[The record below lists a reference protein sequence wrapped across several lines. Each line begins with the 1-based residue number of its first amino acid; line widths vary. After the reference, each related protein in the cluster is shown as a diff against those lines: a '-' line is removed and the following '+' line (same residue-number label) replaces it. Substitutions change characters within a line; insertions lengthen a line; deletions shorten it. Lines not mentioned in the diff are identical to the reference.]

1 MDVKKS
7 KVKQSKLKT
16 MPVIGGV
23 AFCLLAALTW
33 YVSIHASATTV
44 KRNDMLFGTVKKGDL
59 QVEIEGYGAL
69 RSDKQL
75 LITTLTS
82 ATVQEIVLKPGALVT
97 ADSVIV
103 KLANPELQQQVDNAS
118 QELSQRK
125 ANLRQLKL
133 NQQREILN
141 ESGSYAEMEAR
152 YETAK
157 VKLEAQTGLIKSG
170 IVSAFEYKESLVEE
184 AQLKKRLNIHK
195 QRTAALKLVNQESIN
210 IQLEQIKQQQGQLDI
225 AQNRLDRLTVKA
237 GFNGVLQRLSVELG
251 QSLAAGQEIA
261 LIGSVQDL
269 IALVRVPQSKA
280 QQIFIGQK
288 AIVDTRRDEIVG
300 TVSRID
306 PVVVENT
313 VEVEIALP
321 DQLPNSARP
330 QLSVDAVI
338 ITETLTNIT
347 YMERPVNG
355 KANSSTSLYRLDD
368 SHDYAMRIG
377 VKLGKEAGRYIEV
390 IEGANV
396 NDTFIVSDLSLLKNS
411 ELTIENF

>member
-1 MDVKKS
+1 MDVKKN

-16 MPVIGGV
+16 MPVIGGL

-33 YVSIHASATTV
+33 YVSIHAGATTV
-44 KRNDMLFGTVKKGDL
+44 KRNDMLFGTVKQGDL

-97 ADSVIV
+97 ADSIIV
-103 KLANPELQQQVDNAS
+103 QLANPELQQQVDNAS

-141 ESGSYAEMEAR
+141 ESGSFAEMEAR

-170 IVSAFEYKESLVEE
+170 IVSALDYKESLVQE
-184 AQLKKRLNIHK
+184 AQLKKRMNIHK
-195 QRTAALKLVNQESIN
+195 QRTAALKLVNQEAIN
-210 IQLEQIKQQQGQLDI
+210 IQLEQIKQQQGQLAI

-237 GFNGVLQRLSVELG
+237 GFSGVLQRLSVELG

-280 QQIFIGQK
+280 QQIFIGQQ
-288 AIVDTRRDEIVG
+288 AIVDTRRDKIIG

-321 DQLPNSARP
+321 DQLPSSARP

-355 KANSSTSLYRLDD
+355 RANSSSNLFRLDD

-377 VKLGKEAGRYIEV
+377 VKFGKEAGRYIEI
-390 IEGANV
+390 IEGGKV
-396 NDTFIVSDLSLLKNS
+396 NDTFIVSDLSLLKKS

>member
-7 KVKQSKLKT
+7 KAKKSKFKS
-16 MPVIGGV
+16 MPIIAGLGLS
-23 AFCLLAALTW
+23 LLAALTW
-33 YVSIHASATTV
+33 YVSIHAGATTI

-69 RSDKQL
+69 RSDRQL
-75 LITTLTS
+75 LITSLTR
-82 ATVQEIVLKPGALVT
+82 ATVQEIILKPGALVT
-97 ADSVIV
+97 PESIIV
-103 KLANPELQQQVDNAS
+103 QLANPELQQLVDSAE

-133 NQQREILN
+133 NQQRELLN
-141 ESGSYAEMEAR
+141 ETASYAEMEAS

-157 VKLEAQTGLIKSG
+157 VRLEAQSGLVKSG
-170 IVSAFEYKESLVEE
+170 IVSALDYKESVVHE
-184 AQLKKRLNIHK
+184 AQLKKRLDIHQ
-195 QRTAALKLVNQESIN
+195 QRTAALKLVNQEAIN

-225 AQNRLDRLTVKA
+225 AQNRLDRLSVKA
-237 GFNGVLQRLSVELG
+237 GFSGVLQRLSVELG

-288 AIVDTRRDEIVG
+288 AIVDTRRDKIIGRVA
-300 TVSRID
+300 RID

-313 VEVEIALP
+313 VEVEITLP
-321 DQLPNSARP
+321 DNLPNSARP

-338 ITETLTNIT
+338 ITETLTDVT
-347 YMERPVNG
+347 YIERPVNG
-355 KANSSTSLYRLDD
+355 KANSNSRLFRLDE
-368 SHDYAMRIG
+368 SNDYAMRTE
-377 VKLGKEAGRYIEV
+377 VEFGKEMGRYIE
-390 IEGANV
+390 IIKGGKV
-396 NDTFIVSDLSLLKNS
+396 NDTFIVSDLSQLKKS

>member
-7 KVKQSKLKT
+7 KPKQNKFKS
-16 MPVIGGV
+16 MPVIGGLAV
-23 AFCLLAALTW
+23 SLLIALTW
-33 YVSIHASATTV
+33 YVSTNAGATSV
-44 KRNDMLFGTVKKGDL
+44 KRNDMLFGTVKHGDL

-69 RSDKQL
+69 RSDKQV
-75 LITTLTS
+75 LITSLTS

-97 ADSVIV
+97 KNSVIV
-103 KLANPELQQQVDNAS
+103 QLANPELQQQVNSAT

-133 NQQREILN
+133 NQKREILN
-141 ESGSYAEMEAR
+141 ESANFAEMEAR

-157 VKLEAQTGLIKSG
+157 VRLEAQSGLIKSG
-170 IVSAFEYKESLVEE
+170 IVSVLDYKDSVVQE
-184 AQLKKRLNIHK
+184 AQLKKRIDIHQ
-195 QRTAALKLVNQESIN
+195 QRTEALKLVNQEAIK

-237 GFNGVLQRLSVELG
+237 GFDGVLQRLSVELG
-251 QSLAAGQEIA
+251 QSLAAGQEVA
-261 LIGSVQDL
+261 LIGSVEDL

-288 AIVDTRRDEIVG
+288 AIIDTRRDKIVG

-321 DQLPNSARP
+321 NELPASARP

-338 ITETLTNIT
+338 ITDTLTNIT

-355 KANSSTSLYRLDD
+355 KANSNVSLFRLDD
-368 SHDYAMRIG
+368 SNNSALRTQ
-377 VKLGKEAGRYIEV
+377 VKFGKEAGRYIEV
-390 IEGANV
+390 IEGGTV
-396 NDTFIVSDLSLLKNS
+396 NDRFIVSDLSQLKNS
-411 ELTIENF
+411 ELNIENF

>member
-1 MDVKKS
+1 MDVKKI
-7 KVKQSKLKT
+7 KHKQSKLKS
-16 MPVIGGV
+16 MPVIGGL
-23 AFCLLAALTW
+23 ALSLLAVLTW
-33 YVSIHASATTV
+33 YVSTQVGGTSV
-44 KRNDMLFGTVKKGDL
+44 KRNDMLFGIVKQGDL

-75 LITTLTS
+75 LITSLTS

-97 ADSVIV
+97 TDSVIV
-103 KLANPELQQQVDNAS
+103 QLANPELQQQVDSA
-118 QELSQRK
+118 ERDLSQGK

-133 NQQREILN
+133 NQKREILN
-141 ESGSYAEMEAR
+141 ESASFAEMQAR

-157 VKLEAQTGLIKSG
+157 VKLEAQSSLIKTG
-170 IVSAFEYKESLVEE
+170 VVSAFDYKESLVEE
-184 AQLKKRLNIHK
+184 AQLKKRLDIHQ
-195 QRTAALKLVNQESIN
+195 QRTVALKLVNQEAIN
-210 IQLEQIKQQQGQLDI
+210 IQLEQIMQQQGQLDI

-237 GFNGVLQRLSVELG
+237 GFDGVLQRLSVELG

-269 IALVRVPQSKA
+269 VALVRVPQSKA
-280 QQIFIGQK
+280 QQIYIGQK
-288 AIVDTRRDEIVG
+288 AIIDTRRDKIVG

-313 VEVEIALP
+313 VEIEIALP
-321 DQLPNSARP
+321 NQLPASARP

-338 ITETLTNIT
+338 ITDILTNIT
-347 YMERPVNG
+347 YIERPVNG
-355 KANSSTSLYRLDD
+355 KENSTTSLFRLDD
-368 SHDYAMRIG
+368 SNDYAMRTQ
-377 VKLGKEAGRYIEV
+377 VKFGKEAGRYIEI
-390 IEGANV
+390 IEGGKV

>member
-7 KVKQSKLKT
+7 KAKQSKLKT
-16 MPVIGGV
+16 MPVIGGLTI
-23 AFCLLAALTW
+23 CLLAVLTW
-33 YVSIHASATTV
+33 YVSTQAGATSV
-44 KRNDMLFGTVKKGDL
+44 KRNNVLFGTVKQGDL

-69 RSDKQL
+69 RSDRQL
-75 LITTLTS
+75 LITSLTS

-97 ADSVIV
+97 PDSVIV
-103 KLANPELQQQVDNAS
+103 QLANPELQQQVDSAF

-141 ESGSYAEMEAR
+141 ESGNFAEMEAH

-157 VKLEAQTGLIKSG
+157 VKLEAQSGLVKSG
-170 IVSAFEYKESLVEE
+170 IVSALDYKESLVQE
-184 AQLKKRLNIHK
+184 AQLKKRMNIHK
-195 QRTAALKLVNQESIN
+195 QRTVALKLVNQEAIN

-237 GFNGVLQRLSVELG
+237 GFSGVLQRLSVELG
-251 QSLAAGQEIA
+251 QSLAAGQEVA

-288 AIVDTRRDEIVG
+288 AIVDTRRDKIIG
-300 TVSRID
+300 RVSRID

-321 DQLPNSARP
+321 DQLPISARP
-330 QLSVDAVI
+330 QLSVDAII
-338 ITETLTNIT
+338 ITEILTNIT
-347 YMERPVNG
+347 YMERPVNS
-355 KANSSTSLYRLDD
+355 KTNSSTSLFRLDD
-368 SHDYAMRIG
+368 SHDYAMRVG
-377 VKLGKEAGRYIEV
+377 VKFGKEAGRYIE
-390 IEGANV
+390 IIDGGKV